1 MIVVKD
7 LQRSRAIQKTA
18 DATSD
23 LIGIKIAH
31 QTMSVSKK
39 LPKELQNYEMEA
51 LKKDTHLQKKDNKL
65 LMN

>member
-1 MIVVKD
+1 MVKD

-23 LIGIKIAH
+23 LIGVKIADKIM
-31 QTMSVSKK
+31 TVSKK
-39 LPKELQNYEMEA
+39 LPKELQNDEMKA
-51 LKKDTHLQKKDNKL
+51 LKKDSHLQKKDNKL

>member
-1 MIVVKD
+1 MVKD

-39 LPKELQNYEMEA
+39 LPKELQNDEMEA

>member
-1 MIVVKD
+1 MVKD
-7 LQRSRAIQKTA
+7 LQQSRAIQKTA

>member
-1 MIVVKD
+1 MVKD

-23 LIGIKIAH
+23 LIGIKTAH

-39 LPKELQNYEMEA
+39 LPKELQNDEMKA